1 MAIIYHIARRA
12 DWLRARAEGVYRGD
26 TLASE
31 GFIHCSTK
39 DQVVRVANHLFM
51 GRSGLALLTID
62 ESRLKSEVRYE
73 AAADGEVF
81 PHIYGPINLDAVV
94 RAQAF
99 EPGEDGRFT
108 DEALKVNFD

>member
-1 MAIIYHIARRA
+1 MAIIYHIARRV
-12 DWLRARAEGVYRGD
+12 DWQRARAEGVYRGE

-62 ESRLKSEVRYE
+62 ESKLKSEVRYE
-73 AAADGEVF
+73 TADDGEIY
-81 PHIYGPINLDAVV
+81 PHVYGPINLGAVV

-108 DEALKVNFD
+108 DEVLKANFD